1 MYKLRFNLNSLYHVI
16 HSYKKSNNGG
26 TNMKKLLQV
35 CKGKSLLSLLIVTMM
50 LFTLGTSFVFADE
63 ATTTAPSG
71 NDSTTKPVAET
82 VVEDQIA
89 NTIDI
94 ITFNDFHG
102 NLSEDV
108 REKGK
113 NIGMAKMVSYVN
125 EAMKR
130 NPNTI
135 VVSGG
140 DNYQGSALSNLTYGA
155 PVSEMMKAMGVIA
168 SAVGNHEFDWGVQR
182 MEKWAEDGGFDFL
195 AANIYDTET
204 GEPVKWAKPYLI
216 VEKDGVK
223 IAFLGLAHPDTVTL
237 TKAENVTGLEFR
249 DPVQAAQTW
258 IDYLKA
264 GKAEEGTPDV
274 IIALT
279 HIDSKQDRETKEITG
294 LAVELANKV
303 KGLDA
308 IVSAHS
314 HQTVAGEVNEVP
326 IVQAYKYGRALG
338 KICIELNEDKTV
350 KDITASVDAVYKT
363 KNDLIADENTTKTY
377 DKYNKDLSPILD
389 EVIGTATAE
398 FAHDPSQPNVTLLGK
413 WVSDMKRKKTGCQVA
428 IQNGGGL
435 RRSLLEGNIT
445 VGDMY
450 EIMPF
455 DNALVTMELP
465 GKDLKKAIDHGIL
478 NPKVRDGQFSGLKV
492 EYDKDK
498 EFEERITSIALEDG
512 TPLEMDK
519 YYTVVINDFMLT
531 GGDGYDFTN
540 AKNVVNTYIPIR
552 DMLIEAI
559 KEAKSI
565 TPQAVDYIVEVAK
578 PVTEEQQSVEPVKP
592 AELIQ
597 PAKPVQPAEL
607 IQPAKPIQ
615 PAELIQPAKP
625 AQPVVEKTYTVQ
637 INDMLWKIA
646 EKFGTTY
653 QKLAELNKLENPNLI
668 YPGQKLLVPVN

>member
-1 MYKLRFNLNSLYHVI
+1 
-16 HSYKKSNNGG
+16 
-26 TNMKKLLQV
+26 MKKLLQV
-35 CKGKSLLSLLIVTMM
+35 CKSKSLLSLLVVTMM
-50 LFTLGTSFVFADE
+50 LFTMSTSFIFADE
-63 ATTTAPSG
+63 TTTAPSG
-71 NDSTTKPVAET
+71 NGSTTEAVAET
-82 VVEDQIA
+82 EAQKV

-102 NLSEDV
+102 NLAEDV
-108 REKGK
+108 RETGK
-113 NIGMAKMVSYVN
+113 NIGMAKMVAYVN
-125 EAMKR
+125 EAVKK

-195 AANIYDTET
+195 AANIYDTAT

-216 VEKDGVK
+216 VEKDGIK

-237 TKAENVTGLEFR
+237 TKAENVTGLEFK
-249 DPVQAAQTW
+249 DPIEAAQTW
-258 IDYLKA
+258 VDFLKE
-264 GKAEEGTPDV
+264 GKAAEGTPDV
-274 IIALT
+274 IVALT

-303 KGLDA
+303 KNLDA

-338 KICIELNEDKTV
+338 KISIELNEDKTV
-350 KDITASVDAVYKT
+350 KDITASIDTVYKT
-363 KNDLIADENTTKTY
+363 KNDLIADENASKTY
-377 DKYNKDLSPILD
+377 EKYNTELSPILE
-389 EVIGTATAE
+389 EVVGTANGE
-398 FAHDPSQPNVTLLGK
+398 LKHDRNDPNISLLGK
-413 WVSDMKRKKTGCQVA
+413 WVTEMMRKKTGCQIA

-435 RRSLLEGNIT
+435 RRTIYEGNIT
-445 VGDMY
+445 MGDMY
-450 EIMPF
+450 EIMPY
-455 DNALVTMELP
+455 DNALVTMELS
-465 GKDLKKAIDHGIL
+465 GEDIKKAIDHGIL
-478 NPKVRDGQFSGLKV
+478 NPNVTDGQFSGLKV

-498 EFEERITSIALEDG
+498 EFENRITSIALEDG
-512 TPLEMDK
+512 TPLEMDM

-531 GGDGYDFTN
+531 GGDSYDFSN

-552 DMLIEAI
+552 DMLVEAI

-565 TPQAVDYIVEVAK
+565 APEPVNYLLEVAK
-578 PVTEEQQSVEPVKP
+578 PVQ
-592 AELIQ
+592 
-597 PAKPVQPAEL
+597 PVQPA
-607 IQPAKPIQ
+607 Q
-615 PAELIQPAKP
+615 P
-625 AQPVVEKTYTVQ
+625 AQPEKQLVTEKNYTVQ
-637 INDMLWKIA
+637 LNDMLWKIA

-668 YPGQKLLVPVN
+668 YPGQKLLVPAN

>member
-1 MYKLRFNLNSLYHVI
+1 
-16 HSYKKSNNGG
+16 
-26 TNMKKLLQV
+26 MKKLLQV
-35 CKGKSLLSLLIVTMM
+35 CRSKSFLSLLIVTMM
-50 LFTLGTSFVFADE
+50 LFTMGTSFAFADE
-63 ATTTAPSG
+63 TTTTAPSG
-71 NDSTTKPVAET
+71 NGSTTEVVAET
-82 VVEDQIA
+82 EVQKV
-89 NTIDI
+89 NSIDI

-108 REKGK
+108 RETGK
-113 NIGMAKMVSYVN
+113 NIGMAKMVGYVADALKN
-125 EAMKR
+125 

-195 AANIYDTET
+195 AANIYDTTT
-204 GEPVKWAKPYLI
+204 GEPVQWAKPYLI
-216 VEKDGVK
+216 VEKDGIK

-237 TKAENVTGLEFR
+237 TKAENVTGIEFK
-249 DPVQAAQTW
+249 DPIESAQTW
-258 IDYLKA
+258 VDYLKE

-274 IIALT
+274 IVALT

-294 LAVELANKV
+294 LAVELANTITD
-303 KGLDA
+303 LDA

-338 KICIELNEDKTV
+338 KISIELNEDKTV
-350 KDITASVDAVYKT
+350 KDITASVDTVYKS
-363 KNDLIADENTTKTY
+363 KNDLIADENASQTY
-377 DKYNKDLSPILD
+377 EKYNTELSPILD
-389 EVIGTATAE
+389 EVVGTANGE
-398 FAHDPSQPNVTLLGK
+398 FTHDKSQPNVTLLGK

-435 RRSLLEGNIT
+435 RRSLYEGNIT
-445 VGDMY
+445 MGDLY

-455 DNALVTMELP
+455 DNTLVTMELS
-465 GKDLKKAIDHGIL
+465 GEDLKKAINHGIL
-478 NPKVRDGQFSGLKV
+478 NPNMGDGQFSGLKV

-498 EFEERITSIALEDG
+498 EFENRITSISLEDG

-531 GGDGYDFTN
+531 GGDSYDFSN
-540 AKNVVNTYIPIR
+540 AKDVVNTYIPIR
-552 DMLIEAI
+552 DMLVEAI
-559 KEAKSI
+559 KEAESI
-565 TPQAVDYIVEVAK
+565 TPEPVDYLLEV
-578 PVTEEQQSVEPVKP
+578 T
-592 AELIQ
+592 
-597 PAKPVQPAEL
+597 KPVQQE
-607 IQPAKPIQ
+607 QQ
-615 PAELIQPAKP
+615 P
-625 AQPVVEKTYTVQ
+625 AQPAQPDTEKTYTVQ
-637 INDMLWKIA
+637 LNDMLWKIA

-653 QKLAELNKLENPNLI
+653 QKIAELNKLKNVNLI
-668 YPGQKLLVPVN
+668 YPGQELLIPAN